1 MVKLVSY
8 LSGSKKRITSVK
20 NLEGALTYYVV
31 SRLRSLF
38 FSKGGTNYEIEICS
52 CDELSVSNLFHS
64 KVIHFGG
71 VHGDEEV
78 RKFLCTVVLREGQQ
92 NVSSNK
98 KEDTSPEEQ
107 PQLSKNSGRT
117 SENCSRWNVFILK
130 ILFLLYKYGRGKE
143 KKYFGEFASYVTS
156 LFHRENGIIKRKDK
170 LFFLILFF
178 FLITKTDP
186 WKGRRRKRHVGGRCS
201 QFATKAARRKK
212 KKKNCDHYK
221 NFYEQLRRR
230 RCDEFRLRA
239 AHKFLRT
246 GLCHVHL
253 IQEGANA
260 QLHSGEEKKTV
271 LILCKKSLR
280 YLSEVCAKWK
290 SSQNCLSNDNCL
302 NCLNRSGEFAGEG
315 KNFSVKE
322 KHERLKNAS
331 LWKLMHKMKHR
342 KACGWGSTIGK
353 RKRADLDTSMEGR
366 VEEEGIPGE
375 EKPNPDR
382 LFTVTC
388 VCIYLLCNTNCYN
401 HYYRLMSLLREIRT
415 FHLHER
421 VNHFVNELAKVD
433 PKCQHVWNMKNALL
447 YMYVEM
453 CLKRS
458 HLVVKQKKNKKDAH
472 VYSNEEILK
481 YVKDNFRFFVNILEL
496 KSYNYMATSH
506 ICKFNQLIGFLCM
519 RKKNGP
525 CESTSLRRTMEKR
538 FYTIVK
544 KNAYYYAMHNS
555 FLLVHLQDMYLSL
568 VECLRDSYY
577 CVAVRTNLF
586 TYSFDLVRGHE
597 LCSDDRWEMAKGGWV
612 VVGSPRYGS
621 NRCGYERA
629 NSKGVHTSN
638 NRRRDGRHDGGEG
651 PLQAMSNTMEEITYR
666 EEVHMGYPP

>member
-1 MVKLVSY
+1 
-8 LSGSKKRITSVK
+8 
-20 NLEGALTYYVV
+20 
-31 SRLRSLF
+31 
-38 FSKGGTNYEIEICS
+38 
-52 CDELSVSNLFHS
+52 
-64 KVIHFGG
+64 
-71 VHGDEEV
+71 
-78 RKFLCTVVLREGQQ
+78 
-92 NVSSNK
+92 
-98 KEDTSPEEQ
+98 
-107 PQLSKNSGRT
+107 
-117 SENCSRWNVFILK
+117 
-130 ILFLLYKYGRGKE
+130 
-143 KKYFGEFASYVTS
+143 
-156 LFHRENGIIKRKDK
+156 
-170 LFFLILFF
+170 
-178 FLITKTDP
+178 
-186 WKGRRRKRHVGGRCS
+186 
-201 QFATKAARRKK
+201 
-212 KKKNCDHYK
+212 
-221 NFYEQLRRR
+221 
-230 RCDEFRLRA
+230 
-239 AHKFLRT
+239 
-246 GLCHVHL
+246 
-253 IQEGANA
+253 
-260 QLHSGEEKKTV
+260 
-271 LILCKKSLR
+271 
-280 YLSEVCAKWK
+280 
-290 SSQNCLSNDNCL
+290 
-302 NCLNRSGEFAGEG
+302 
-315 KNFSVKE
+315 
-322 KHERLKNAS
+322 
-331 LWKLMHKMKHR
+331 MKHR

-666 EEVHMGYPP
+666 EEVHMGYPPVRSHFSHHKSTYLEYILFERDEGKKKKNETTEKNYEQVREFTPHILYKKLKSKMKKYKDLSRQMIHLLDKLYSEKIYIHFYSNVLRNVLYCRCNCNFFFLEVVCNVILPLQLKRPIGGKNDSPIGRSDEWEGTSALENQQTVKKKRTREEISRLLRSVDRYLEKELKYLFHEYTLFRVKYSGEKKNNLTKRVSRLLKREQKTQQTGEATCPPFLETRQSNRLILHDKLNCNDNLHTLRKIYLDILRFFKKTKMKDLNKTGTSFGHLANRQSKTTPRRGPNEMPFLKFLFSANFRLFLCEHRYALYLLRELQE